1 MYEGADFQ
9 LSCLWRSY
17 TAPPTRA
24 HTALDLIKWS
34 KPFFFFCDNK
44 L

>member
-24 HTALDLIKWS
+24 RTALDLIKWS
-34 KPFFFFCDNK
+34 KPFFFVCDNK